1 MNNYFFSIIIGLV
14 LLTTSCK
21 STYVGGYSALP
32 NLTMDYNVK
41 TELKVDTTRVL
52 QASSKTRIYFKLIK
66 IGDYTFSDAF
76 GGNVGDRE
84 KSAATFKAL
93 DGTGNDILINPK
105 YLVKIKRG
113 LFVKEIQAT
122 VAGYGAKLYLK

>member
-1 MNNYFFSIIIGLV
+1 MNKYFFIVIVLV
-14 LLTTSCK
+14 QLMTSCK
-21 STYVGGYSALP
+21 ATYVGGYSDLP

-41 TELKVDTTRVL
+41 ADLKVDTTRVL
-52 QASSKTRIYFKLIK
+52 QASSTTRIYLNLIK

-76 GGNVGDRE
+76 GGNIGDRE
-84 KSAATFKAL
+84 KSAASFKAL
-93 DGTGNDILINPK
+93 DGTGNDILVNPK

-113 LFVKEIQAT
+113 LFVKKIQAT